1 LLAIETANAHQ
12 ESYYQTWLKKCLA
25 GTECGVYGTV
35 SEYITILSTTE
46 LATCNAQNSSLNGI
60 REMCSLV
67 LRHGS
72 LETSEH
78 MVTYN
83 YEPVQGD
90 KDTTSVMEKIEEFE
104 HSLNIAETE
113 KAKALAKLNL
123 LREGG
128 LPVDEYMDVDKP
140 IEVNNG
146 TADWDYNEDH
156 DDDHEDHHVTEVNY
170 YSYDQISYG
179 DGHHQVELNTMSFGL
194 PVIVQTKPNSLLSAK
209 QGNLLNLLGF
219 GCF

>member
-1 LLAIETANAHQ
+1 MPHF
-12 ESYYQTWLKKCLA
+12 Y
-25 GTECGVYGTV
+25 
-35 SEYITILSTTE
+35 
-46 LATCNAQNSSLNGI
+46 
-60 REMCSLV
+60 
-67 LRHGS
+67 
-72 LETSEH
+72 
-78 MVTYN
+78 
-83 YEPVQGD
+83 D
-90 KDTTSVMEKIEEFE
+90 K
-104 HSLNIAETE
+104 
-113 KAKALAKLNL
+113 
-123 LREGG
+123 
-128 LPVDEYMDVDKP
+128 
-140 IEVNNG
+140 VNNG